1 MSEIHGKSILVL
13 DDDPDLLDLLTRVLG
28 QRGARVLTA
37 ASAEDGLRQFDARQ
51 PDLVLLDIMLPEID
65 GWQVCERMRQRS
77 EVPIIMLTALGQD
90 QYIVR
95 GLDSG
100 ADDYVP
106 KPFSTEVL
114 RARVRAALRRG
125 TPASGEEKPPLYS
138 DGYLTID
145 LGSRRVSVK
154 GDRVGLSRTEYGLLA
169 YLFQNAGRVLTVEQI
184 LDTVWGPDSAGN
196 VEYVHVYISH
206 LRRKLE
212 VDPKNPRY
220 LLTEH
225 GVGYRFERRTPG
237 Q

>member
-1 MSEIHGKSILVL
+1 MSEIHSKHILVI
-13 DDDPDLLDLLTRVLG
+13 DDDPDLLDLLTRVLE
-28 QRGARVLTA
+28 QRGAQVHTA
-37 ASAEDGLRQFDARQ
+37 ASAEDGLRQFHARQ

-65 GWQVCERMRQRS
+65 GWQVCEQMRERS
-77 EVPIIMLTALGQD
+77 DVPIIMLTALGQD

-114 RARVRAALRRG
+114 LARVRAALRRG
-125 TPASGEEKPPLYS
+125 TPASDEAKPSIYS
-138 DGYLTID
+138 DGHLTVD
-145 LGSRRVSVK
+145 LEGRRVLV
-154 GDRVGLSRTEYGLLA
+154 GGERVRLSRKEYGLLA
-169 YLFQNAGRVLTVEQI
+169 YLFQNAGRVLTLEQI

-212 VDPKNPRY
+212 RDSKIPRY

-225 GVGYRFERRTPG
+225 GVGYRFERRAPR

>member
-1 MSEIHGKSILVL
+1 
-13 DDDPDLLDLLTRVLG
+13 VLG

-37 ASAEDGLRQFDARQ
+37 PSAEDGLRQFDARQ
-51 PDLVLLDIMLPEID
+51 PDLVLLDIMLPETD
-65 GWQVCERMRQRS
+65 GWQVCEWMRQRS

-114 RARVRAALRRG
+114 LARVRAALRRG
-125 TPASGEEKPPLYS
+125 TSAGGEEHSPIYD
-138 DGYLTID
+138 DGYLTVD
-145 LGSRRVSVK
+145 LGSRQVSVK
-154 GDRVGLSRTEYGLLA
+154 GKRVRLSRTEYGLLA
-169 YLFQNAGRVLTVEQI
+169 YLFQNAGHVLTLEQI
-184 LDTVWGPDSAGN
+184 LDTVWGPNSAGN
-196 VEYVHVYISH
+196 VQYVHVYISH

-212 VDPKNPRY
+212 EDSRNPRY

-225 GVGYRFERRTPG
+225 GVGYRFERRAPG
-237 Q
+237 H

>member
-1 MSEIHGKSILVL
+1 MSEIHGKSILVI
-13 DDDPDLLDLLTRVLG
+13 DDDDDLLDLLTRVLG
-28 QRGARVLTA
+28 QRGARVDTA
-37 ASAEDGLRQFDARQ
+37 ASAEEGLRQFHARQ

-65 GWQVCERMRQRS
+65 GWQVCEQIRRLS
-77 EVPIIMLTALGQD
+77 GVPVIMLTALGQD
-90 QYIVR
+90 EYIVR

-114 RARVRAALRRG
+114 LARVRAALRRG
-125 TPASGEEKPPLYS
+125 TPASDEAKPSTYS
-138 DGYLTID
+138 DGYLTVD
-145 LGSRRVSVK
+145 LESRQVLVNRERV
-154 GDRVGLSRTEYGLLA
+154 RLSRTEYGLLA
-169 YLFQNAGRVLTVEQI
+169 YLFQNAGRVLTLEQI

-212 VDPKNPRY
+212 KDSKNPRY

-225 GVGYRFERRTPG
+225 GVGYRFERRAPR